1 MFGMGKKTALIK
13 ELVETRLVMRGLDS
27 IDARLFIKSLGSFA
41 AMSLPEAT
49 IVIVM
54 ESLIIANK
62 KGVPSRLAFERL
74 ENTRRMFKSDS
85 DRFQAILSLSDTND
99 AEAFINY
106 CVYRTEIEAKNDVK
120 LSADEIK
127 QLALIAYPTIISW

>member
-1 MFGMGKKTALIK
+1 
-13 ELVETRLVMRGLDS
+13 MRGLDS

-54 ESLIIANK
+54 ESLILAHK
-62 KGVPSRLAFERL
+62 KGVPSRLTFERL
-74 ENTRRMFKSDS
+74 ENTRRMFKSDLH
-85 DRFQAILSLSDTND
+85 RFEAILLLSDTND
-99 AEAFINY
+99 AEACINY

-120 LSADEIK
+120 LIADEIK
-127 QLALIAYPTIISW
+127 QLALVSYPIINSW